1 MNESKVLII
10 IPTYNKG
17 YIIEKTIKSI
27 LNQSYQDFELIII
40 DDCSSDNTRE
50 VIEKFEDKR
59 IKYIKLEKNSGA
71 NKARNIGIQNAR
83 YELIAFHDS
92 NEEWY
97 TRKLEKQLKYLKSE
111 DFDIVSCKYNQYI
124 NDKFNLI
131 PVENIDLSKSLL
143 NKILYE
149 NFISTQTILGKKMF
163 SDRKIW

>member
-92 NEEWY
+92 NEE
-97 TRKLEKQLKYLKSE
+97 
-111 DFDIVSCKYNQYI
+111 
-124 NDKFNLI
+124 
-131 PVENIDLSKSLL
+131 
-143 NKILYE
+143 
-149 NFISTQTILGKKMF
+149 
-163 SDRKIW
+163 